1 MQNQS
6 DYSASDRVAEYCDE
20 CVCVCVCLSAIIS
33 SELHISFFE
42 RVTCGHGLLL
52 WPHNDTL
59 LISGFMDDVLFVHKL
74 LDLTSPPG

>member
-1 MQNQS
+1 MMS
-6 DYSASDRVAEYCDE
+6 VS
-20 CVCVCVCLSAIIS
+20 VCVCLSAIIS